1 MEPSKK
7 KYSFLG
13 LITCIIF
20 FSGALFLHLYPNMLS
35 GRLFERF
42 SSSPIEIR
50 NSKSP
55 KNFKDSLAMGQ
66 QGKKSQGGAA
76 HNNYGGVGQSRHDDA
91 DQSRKGNDSHRIK
104 RDRQRRTH
112 RLHWLESR
120 QRELKKW
127 EMELTQW
134 EAQLSDQRKELQQK
148 MDELK
153 SLRSQVTI
161 MLKKRVKISEKQI
174 EKLVDFYSQME
185 PHHAAKIIH
194 NMNEDLAVVVLSH
207 MKKISVAQIMNRL
220 QPKKVQ
226 RLSEKFVG
234 SPM

>member
-13 LITCIIF
+13 LIACIIF
-20 FSGALFLHLYPNMLS
+20 FSGALFLHIYPNMLS
-35 GRLFERF
+35 GRFFERF
-42 SSSPIEIR
+42 FSSPIEIR
-50 NSKSP
+50 NPKSP
-55 KNFKDSLAMGQ
+55 KGFKDSLVMGQ

-76 HNNYGGVGQSRHDDA
+76 QDNHGDVGQSRHDDA

-112 RLHWLESR
+112 RLHWLEAR

-134 EAQLSDQRKELQQK
+134 EAQLSDQRKELQRK

-153 SLRSQVTI
+153 SLRSQVDNYVE
-161 MLKKRVKISEKQI
+161 KKE
-174 EKLVDFYSQME
+174 
-185 PHHAAKIIH
+185 
-194 NMNEDLAVVVLSH
+194 
-207 MKKISVAQIMNRL
+207 
-220 QPKKVQ
+220 
-226 RLSEKFVG
+226 
-234 SPM
+234 